1 MSVRNAI
8 YRIQTQDIPQ
18 LYPLIPRRYCMP
30 IPKQVSYEAPKSAKM
45 RIYEALREWIIDGTL
60 QPGEKILDSEISQYF
75 SVSRTPV
82 REAIQMLAE
91 QKLIEIRP
99 GKESRISEIDSIDIP
114 QTYKMLAEIHATAV
128 EFAFDKISAD
138 TILRLKDVN
147 QRFEQAFLR
156 RDIRGCRSCDNEF
169 HDIIIKLAGNDFLSF
184 FCETLSGHAA
194 RIENI
199 YFSKVGDMDEL
210 IHEHKEII
218 SAIESGD
225 LERAKEFMRDNWLHT
240 PEVLEK

>member
-1 MSVRNAI
+1 
-8 YRIQTQDIPQ
+8 
-18 LYPLIPRRYCMP
+18 MP

-128 EFAFDKISAD
+128 EFAFDKISEGA
-138 TILRLKDVN
+138 IHRLKDAN

-156 RDIRGCRSCDNEF
+156 RDIRGCRS
-169 HDIIIKLAGNDFLSF
+169 A
-184 FCETLSGHAA
+184 
-194 RIENI
+194 
-199 YFSKVGDMDEL
+199 
-210 IHEHKEII
+210 
-218 SAIESGD
+218 
-225 LERAKEFMRDNWLHT
+225 ERPRCQNRKHLLQQGRRYG
-240 PEVLEK
+240 